1 MIIFD
6 RKNFPLFWFALIAF
20 VLWCLWGLEIVHAS
34 DDDCRYNCD
43 DDTPTQAEA
52 DADADARADADAAA
66 EAAAESES
74 LSDAEALATNSLAIT
89 HQRRAPNIYLHQANQ
104 VEACGRVFGI
114 SGANTSGGWALGVPI
129 PRSWTPTCDLWKASN
144 EAQENGHIYT
154 SYMFTCSIKSI
165 RKVWGESTCQE
176 FERMARNELFAMI
189 AEAPA
194 PPEPE
199 MSELYNQAAQA
210 DEYFLAQVAAEDYQ
224 RDKQIA
230 EEQHELT
237 EQRVAQQQNKID
249 SLAQREAELRRE
261 VERLR
266 MEAAAKAA
274 EDEARRIRL
283 GEALKQAAVV
293 KENDT

>member
-6 RKNFPLFWFALIAF
+6 RKHFPLFWFAVIAV
-20 VLWCLWGLEIVHAS
+20 VLWCLWGLKVVHAS

-43 DDTPTQAEA
+43 DDTPTQA
-52 DADADARADADAAA
+52 DADADARADADSAA

-74 LSDAEALATNSLAIT
+74 LSDAEALATNELSIT
-89 HQRRAPNIYLHQANQ
+89 HQRRAPNIYLYPANQ
-104 VEACGRVFGI
+104 VEACGRTFGI

-129 PRSWTPTCDLWKASN
+129 PRSWTPTCDLWKAAN

-154 SYMFTCSIKSI
+154 SYMFTCSIKAI

-176 FERMARNELFAMI
+176 FERMAQNELFAMI

-194 PPEPE
+194 PTAPE
-199 MSELYNQAAQA
+199 MSDLYNQAAQA
-210 DEYFLAQVAAEDYQ
+210 DEYFLAQVAAEDYE

-230 EEQHELT
+230 DEQHELT

-249 SLAQREAELRRE
+249 SLEQNEAELRRE

-266 MEAAAKAA
+266 IEAAAKAA
-274 EDEARRIRL
+274 EDEARRIAL
-283 GEALKQAAVV
+283 GEALKNYQVV